1 MQNQFLLYG
10 ANGYTGKL
18 IAKLAAAYNLQPIL
32 AGRTEANIK
41 PLADEL
47 KLPYRIIDLDDAA
60 QLQKALSEVKL
71 VLHAAGLCLYSK
83 TND

>member
-18 IAKLAAAYNLQPIL
+18 IAKLSAEYNLQPIL
-32 AGRTEANIK
+32 AGRSENLIK

-47 KLPYRIIDLDDAA
+47 QLPFRIIDLQDTAA
-60 QLQKALSEVKL
+60 LQEALSAVKL
-71 VLHAAGLCLYSK
+71 VLHAAGPYVHC
-83 TND
+83 